1 MGYVRMIM
9 VDIRKH
15 QVIVISEFSVHAVG
29 PILVI
34 SNNPKQF
41 MIPILLSKSGNTRKA
56 GMVHIDQ
63 RP

>member
-1 MGYVRMIM
+1 M

-29 PILVI
+29 PVLVVA
-34 SNNPKQF
+34 NNPKQF
-41 MIPILLSKSGNTRKA
+41 MIPILLPQSEHSRKA